1 MITYSNARLDKLAA
15 HFVGNPSLDEDLT
28 LSTST
33 IEVNDK
39 NHDSILNYL
48 MRGFKPEVFYQLT
61 NPIVQS
67 AIRDIFSGD
76 STNLDPF
83 LEDTS
88 IIASHLYDVSTH
100 PKILGGDLFVA
111 VIREV
116 AVHNEYCD
124 AIVILKAENQTK
136 VAQIGWDLATQSS
149 QMNIDEGYRLDKI
162 DKAVVVFSLEP
173 NDGYRCLVIDN
184 KNSSAEAGYWT
195 DAFLELE
202 PVEDSYFKTME
213 VLSATKEFI
222 KEQLP
227 EDFEVAPHEQV
238 GLLNQTAKFMKEKQH
253 FSMDEFKE
261 SVFKDPQVIDK
272 FKKFLDTYNQD
283 PDHSISEE
291 FNINSA
297 AVKKNASM
305 FKSVIKLD
313 KNFHLY
319 IHGNRQLIERGFDD
333 EKGMNYYKVYFS
345 NETL

>member
-1 MITYSNARLDKLAA
+1 MITFSNAVIASLFA
-15 HFVGNPSLDEDLT
+15 HFVGNPSNDDPLT
-28 LSTST
+28 LSHEP
-33 IEVNDK
+33 IELDEK
-39 NHDSILNYL
+39 SHDHVLNYL
-48 MRGFKPEVFYQLT
+48 MKGFKPEVFYRLST
-61 NPIVQS
+61 NGNLVHD
-67 AIRDIFSGD
+67 AVKGIFSSEGVVSIAD
-76 STNLDPF
+76 
-83 LEDTS
+83 DTHV
-88 IIASHLYDVSTH
+88 IANHLYDVSTH
-100 PKILGGDLFVA
+100 PRILAGDLFVA
-111 VIREV
+111 HIREI
-116 AVHNEYCD
+116 AIHNEYCD
-124 AIVILKAENQTK
+124 AVVILKAETQSD
-136 VAQIGWDLATQSS
+136 VAQVNWKGENSDIELDKA
-149 QMNIDEGYRLDKI
+149 YRLDKI
-162 DKAVVVFSLEP
+162 DKAVVIFSLCP
-173 NDGYRCLVIDN
+173 GDGYRCLVIDN
-184 KNSSAEAGYWT
+184 SRNSAEAGYWT

-227 EDFEVAPHEQV
+227 EDFEVAPHEQA

-291 FNINSA
+291 FDINSA

-345 NETL
+345 NEML